1 MVSNA
6 TAGLTCPSRMKPTS
20 NGIFQGD
27 DPLQFSLPLAIMQI
41 CLVVVVTWGQAFIQK
56 PLRQPRVI
64 AEIIILKISA
74 QVLHSKISLLIF
86 YVNLPKVSLA
96 LFFNYNTSLG
106 PPYRVL
112 VDTNFINFS
121 IQNKLDLEKGM
132 MDFLYAK
139 SGLGEGNDGL
149 PICKM

>member
-6 TAGLTCPSRMKPTS
+6 TAGLTCPSPMKPTS

-64 AEIIILKISA
+64 AEIIAKGFIGTFLQLQHLVGTALSGFGRY
-74 QVLHSKISLLIF
+74 QLH
-86 YVNLPKVSLA
+86 
-96 LFFNYNTSLG
+96 
-106 PPYRVL
+106 
-112 VDTNFINFS
+112 
-121 IQNKLDLEKGM
+121 Q
-132 MDFLYAK
+132 FLYP
-139 SGLGEGNDGL
+139 E
-149 PICKM
+149 